1 MNCKK
6 CGCEIK
12 EGNLFCTN
20 CGHKI
25 GESLDNFSKISLTK
39 VIIFFSIM
47 LLIIIYIG
55 MTKMADKRRDYN
67 ISSTSTENTSTENT
81 STENTSAENTSAE
94 NTSTENISKEDLEKV
109 LADDYVGIGIYM
121 QKNTNYNKVEIISVI
136 KDSPAEKAG
145 IKAGDIILKV
155 DEIEY
160 NADELDNIS
169 NKIKGP
175 EGTTLTMEILRDTL
189 TLNFE
194 ITRKKINPNPLEK
207 KVLSENIGY
216 IKFSEFN
223 KTIAKEF
230 KNAYEDLNK
239 QGIKSLIIDLRN
251 NAGGYVDQSI
261 EIASYIVD
269 KGSIISY
276 EVDENKNEKAIKS
289 DKSPFINLPIIIL
302 TNGGTA
308 SAAEILTG
316 ALQDLGKAKVVGEKT
331 YGKAVIQSIVRLEDG
346 SGKIINVGEFLTP
359 NKKRVQDTGI
369 EPNEIVIL
377 QDTAS
382 EDTQLQSA
390 IELLHK

>member
-25 GESLDNFSKISLTK
+25 GESLDNFSKISPTK
-39 VIIFFSIM
+39 VLIIIFFSIM

-67 ISSTSTENTSTENT
+67 ISNTSTENT
-81 STENTSAENTSAE
+81 STENTNTENTSTE
-94 NTSTENISKEDLEKV
+94 NISTENISKEDLEKV

-194 ITRKKINPNPLEK
+194 ITREKINPNPLEK

-216 IKFSEFN
+216 IRFSEFN